1 MFHFISV
8 SPLFNLCFTST
19 IISSTFVSPL
29 IPSSYLHY
37 PFLLH
42 LSFISVSSA
51 SPLIITSHLCFHFYL
66 RHTLITLC
74 CHLYLRKP
82 HPRSTCVSPVS
93 HLPPP
98 PPPGISHGPRSA
110 SRRGPEH
117 QVSAAR
123 GREGRQELHNTREY
137 GGAVHCGGEC
147 VWVGKRRGAVE
158 RGREDTG

>member
-98 PPPGISHGPRSA
+98 PARYQPWTPICLPTWTRTSSISCKGKGRPPGTSQYTRV
-110 SRRGPEH
+110 RGSCPLW
-117 QVSAAR
+117 
-123 GREGRQELHNTREY
+123 G
-137 GGAVHCGGEC
+137 
-147 VWVGKRRGAVE
+147 
-158 RGREDTG
+158 